1 MRIKEG
7 YIIRK
12 LGIGYIVVTV
22 GDASDDFN
30 GLIRLNEPGA
40 FLWQEA
46 PAESDGHALVRLF
59 ETFMDS
65 CDWWRARLAAGPAER
80 SEPAPEMM
88 IRP

>member
-40 FLWQEA
+40 FLWQSIMDGMDTKQKLVDAMVRRYDGLDEKT
-46 PAESDGHALVRLF
+46 AETDLDEFL
-59 ETFMDS
+59 ETVSFAM
-65 CDWWRARLAAGPAER
+65 E
-80 SEPAPEMM
+80 E
-88 IRP
+88 

>member
-40 FLWQEA
+40 FLWQSIMDGMDTKQKLVDAMVRRYDGIDEKT
-46 PAESDGHALVRLF
+46 AEKDLDEFL
-59 ETFMDS
+59 ETVSFAM
-65 CDWWRARLAAGPAER
+65 E
-80 SEPAPEMM
+80 E
-88 IRP
+88 

>member
-40 FLWQEA
+40 FLWQSIMDGMDTKQKLVVAMVRRYDGLDEKT
-46 PAESDGHALVRLF
+46 AEKDLDEFL
-59 ETFMDS
+59 ETVSFAM
-65 CDWWRARLAAGPAER
+65 E
-80 SEPAPEMM
+80 E
-88 IRP
+88 

>member
-1 MRIKEG
+1 MKIKEG

-40 FLWQEA
+40 FLWQSIMDGMDTKQKLVDAMVRRYDGLDEKT
-46 PAESDGHALVRLF
+46 AEKDLDEFL
-59 ETFMDS
+59 ETVSFAM
-65 CDWWRARLAAGPAER
+65 E
-80 SEPAPEMM
+80 E
-88 IRP
+88 

>member
-40 FLWQEA
+40 FLWKSIMDGMDTKQKLVDAMVRRYDGLDEKT
-46 PAESDGHALVRLF
+46 AEKDLDEFL
-59 ETFMDS
+59 ETVSFAM
-65 CDWWRARLAAGPAER
+65 E
-80 SEPAPEMM
+80 E
-88 IRP
+88 

>member
-40 FLWQEA
+40 FLWQSIMDGMDTKQKLVDAMVRRYDGLDEKT
-46 PAESDGHALVRLF
+46 AEKDLDEFL
-59 ETFMDS
+59 ETVAFAM
-65 CDWWRARLAAGPAER
+65 E
-80 SEPAPEMM
+80 E
-88 IRP
+88 

>member
-40 FLWQEA
+40 FLWQSIMDGMDTKQKLVDAMVRRYDGLDEKT
-46 PAESDGHALVRLF
+46 AEKDLDEFL
-59 ETFMDS
+59 ETVSFAM
-65 CDWWRARLAAGPAER
+65 E
-80 SEPAPEMM
+80 E
-88 IRP
+88 

>member
-40 FLWQEA
+40 FLWQSIMDGMDTKQKLVDAMVRRYDGLDEKT
-46 PAESDGHALVRLF
+46 AEKDLGEFL
-59 ETFMDS
+59 ETVSFAM
-65 CDWWRARLAAGPAER
+65 E
-80 SEPAPEMM
+80 E
-88 IRP
+88 